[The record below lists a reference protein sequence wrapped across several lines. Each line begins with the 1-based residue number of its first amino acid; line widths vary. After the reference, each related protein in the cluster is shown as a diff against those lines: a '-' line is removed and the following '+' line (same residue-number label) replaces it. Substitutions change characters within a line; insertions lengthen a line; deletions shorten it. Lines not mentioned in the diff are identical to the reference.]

1 MKSGFSSGQEIGK
14 WPDSSSKRGSGR
26 VGAHGAANGALHKPI
41 DVHLHIGRE
50 MRRSGSGGTYHHVNA
65 HSGEVQADV
74 PLGGATDIEAAVA
87 AATAAFD
94 GWRRRKPSERRDLLS
109 KLGDIVAA
117 RAQEFGEMVTL
128 ENGTPISITVQQ
140 AAGARAWISYYAG
153 WADKLEGSV
162 SSTFMHGR
170 DFSYSLPE
178 PFGVIGAIIPWNG
191 PLHSLA
197 MKSGPALA
205 AGNTLVLKPSE
216 LAPFSAELFAQCVRE
231 AGIPDGVCNIVP
243 GGVEAGEALV
253 RHPAVEKI
261 SFTGGPAT
269 ARHILA
275 SCAENLK
282 PALLELG
289 GKSAN
294 IVFQDADLD
303 FAAIH
308 ATTWG
313 LAMLSG
319 QGCSFPT
326 RLLVQE
332 GIYDELVARCVE
344 RARSLPMGDPFDP
357 SMAMGPV
364 ITAAAA
370 DRIVATAERAVREG
384 NGRLLVGGRRAS
396 GPLARG
402 AYVEPTVFADVD
414 PACNLAQQEVFG
426 PVLSILKFRT
436 EAEAISIANSTRYGL
451 AAFVHCHDL
460 DRAHRVAEELRAGGV
475 FINGAM
481 LVEPDTPFGGLGL
494 SGFGREGGRV
504 GIDEY
509 LRPKTVSIGRKMSA
523 GE

>member
-1 MKSGFSSGQEIGK
+1 
-14 WPDSSSKRGSGR
+14 
-26 VGAHGAANGALHKPI
+26 
-41 DVHLHIGRE
+41 
-50 MRRSGSGGTYHHVNA
+50 
-65 HSGEVQADV
+65 
-74 PLGGATDIEAAVA
+74 
-87 AATAAFD
+87 
-94 GWRRRKPSERRDLLS
+94 
-109 KLGDIVAA
+109 
-117 RAQEFGEMVTL
+117 
-128 ENGTPISITVQQ
+128 
-140 AAGARAWISYYAG
+140 
-153 WADKLEGSV
+153 
-162 SSTFMHGR
+162 
-170 DFSYSLPE
+170 
-178 PFGVIGAIIPWNG
+178 
-191 PLHSLA
+191 
-197 MKSGPALA
+197 
-205 AGNTLVLKPSE
+205 
-216 LAPFSAELFAQCVRE
+216 VRE